1 MEATFGVE
9 ILQTLA
15 RDIDMEHFFE
25 MDNIAPAHTAE
36 DIFVAHLASDG
47 LLHAGKSERNHK
59 MEPVI
64 IIYMSIMVIG
74 LHIDHLFKVY
84 LEHFACYAE
93 IQGIFLHGF
102 SLGVKKKTEKLR
114 RKEEI
119 PTAFLFYS

>member
-1 MEATFGVE
+1 
-9 ILQTLA
+9 
-15 RDIDMEHFFE
+15 
-25 MDNIAPAHTAE
+25 
-36 DIFVAHLASDG
+36 
-47 LLHAGKSERNHK
+47 